1 MSITARI
8 VINVIRGGIADR
20 DWTALL
26 PLFLILIAL
35 IPSAVQ
41 AQDAPERRTFRIK
54 YIAEGVVYLE
64 GGSAQGLKVGQ
75 ELNVDRPAVPVPAG
89 NHEPLPAPT
98 GVIATLTVL
107 SVAASSA
114 VCEIH
119 DQGTPLQVGDVARLA
134 SDDVHKEI
142 EEKHEQE
149 RITGERDY
157 AQVVTFNTAD
167 PVEEE
172 VRASIPRPPSQEIN
186 RIRGRFG
193 FEYDTVISHTTPS
206 STSSALGA
214 VAQFDMSRLFG
225 SYWNF
230 SGYWRGRF
238 TSLSGGAQ
246 PQTITDLINRTYH
259 LQLTYNNP
267 NSQLVAGFG
276 RLYLPWATS
285 LDTIDGGYLGRK
297 TGEHTIVGI
306 FGGSTPD
313 PSSYD
318 YNPNQKMAGAFV
330 NVQGGDFEGVHATA
344 TAGVALTAIDWHATR
359 QFLFTEAGL
368 SIQRKFSIYDSM
380 EIDAMHTVV
389 TDPGNPTATPP
400 VPPTMVKT
408 GGLNR
413 SYLTVRYQIHPR
425 VELHLTDTYFRD
437 FPTFD
442 PLLIGTGLLD
452 QYLFQGVSA
461 GVRVQ
466 FPKKITLYADLG
478 QSSRTGDKG
487 TSGNHLYGITLG
499 QIGKTGIQADFHYS
513 TFSSP
518 FGSGSYRVGSLSRSL
533 GDKIQFNVQGGIQTL
548 TSSLTTT
555 GTTHFVTSYVDWS
568 PGRQMF
574 FEAGYTWQRGG
585 TMNYDQF
592 TFMVGKRF
600 R

>member
-1 MSITARI
+1 MA
-8 VINVIRGGIADR
+8 R
-20 DWTALL
+20 DWLALL
-26 PLFLILIAL
+26 SLALILVAL
-35 IPSAVQ
+35 VPFATR
-41 AQDAPERRTFRIK
+41 AQESPERRTFRIK
-54 YIAEGVVYLE
+54 YTAEGVVYLE
-64 GGSAQGLKVGQ
+64 GGSAQGLKIGE
-75 ELNVDRPAVPVPAG
+75 ELNVDRPATAVPSGA
-89 NHEPLPAPT
+89 HEPLPAPT
-98 GVIATLTVL
+98 SVIATLTVV
-107 SVAASSA
+107 STTASSA

-119 DQGTPLQVGDVARLA
+119 DQGIPLQVGDVARLG
-134 SDDVHKEI
+134 SQEVHAEI
-142 EEKHEQE
+142 EQKREEE

-157 AQVVTFNTAD
+157 AQVVTFNTVD

-172 VRASIPRPPSQEIN
+172 IRAAIPRPPSPEIN
-186 RIRGRFG
+186 RMRGRIG
-193 FEYDTVISHTTPS
+193 IEYNTVISHGTPS
-206 STSSALGA
+206 SVSSGIGA

-225 SYWNF
+225 TYWNF

-267 NSQLVAGFG
+267 NSPLVAGFG

-285 LDTIDGGYLGRK
+285 LDTIDGGYVGRK
-297 TGEHTIVGI
+297 TGDHTIVGI

-330 NVQGGDFEGVHATA
+330 NVSGGDFDSVRGTA
-344 TAGVALTAIDWHATR
+344 TVGVALTAIDWHATR
-359 QFLFTEAGL
+359 QFLFTETGL
-368 SIQRKFSIYDSM
+368 SIHRKFSIYDAM
-380 EIDAMHTVV
+380 EIDASHTAI
-389 TDPGNPTATPP
+389 TNPGNPSGTPP
-400 VPPTMVKT
+400 VPPTIAKT

-425 VELHLTDTYFRD
+425 VELNLTDTYFRD

-452 QYLFQGVSA
+452 QYLFQGLSA
-461 GVRVQ
+461 GARVQ
-466 FPKKITLYADLG
+466 LPRKISVYADFG
-478 QSSRTGDKG
+478 QSSRTGDKS
-487 TSGNHLYGITLG
+487 TSGNRLYGISLG
-499 QIGKTGIQADFHYS
+499 QIGRTGIRVDFHYS
-513 TFSSP
+513 TFSSS
-518 FGSGSYRVGSLSRSL
+518 FGSGSYKVGSLSRSL

-548 TSSLTTT
+548 NTTLTTT
-555 GTTHFVTSYVDWS
+555 GTTHFITSYVDWS

-574 FEAGYTWQRGG
+574 FEGGYTWQRGG

>member
-1 MSITARI
+1 MEA
-8 VINVIRGGIADR
+8 GAR
-20 DWTALL
+20 DWVALL
-26 PLFLILIAL
+26 SLLLILVAL
-35 IPSAVQ
+35 VPFA
-41 AQDAPERRTFRIK
+41 AQGQESPERRAFRIK

-64 GGSAQGLKVGQ
+64 GGSAQGLKIGE
-75 ELNVDRPAVPVPAG
+75 ELNVDRPATPVPSGA
-89 NHEPLPAPT
+89 HEPLPAPT
-98 GVIATLTVL
+98 SVIATLTVV
-107 SVAASSA
+107 STTASSA

-119 DQGTPLQVGDVARLA
+119 DQGIPLQVGDVARLG
-134 SDDVHKEI
+134 SQEVHAEI
-142 EEKHEQE
+142 EQKREEE

-172 VRASIPRPPSQEIN
+172 VRAAIPRPPSPEIN
-186 RIRGRFG
+186 RMRGRIG
-193 FEYDTVISHTTPS
+193 FEFNTVVSHGNPS
-206 STSSALGA
+206 STSSGIGA

-259 LQLTYNNP
+259 LQLTYDNP
-267 NSQLVAGFG
+267 NSPLVAGFG

-285 LDTIDGGYLGRK
+285 LDTIDGGYVGRK
-297 TGEHTIVGI
+297 AGDHTIVGI

-318 YNPNQKMAGAFV
+318 YNPNQKLAGAFV
-330 NVQGGDFEGVHATA
+330 NVSGGDFDSVRATA
-344 TAGVALTAIDWHATR
+344 TFGVALAAIDWHATR
-359 QFLFTEAGL
+359 QFLFTETGL
-368 SIQRKFSIYDSM
+368 SIHRKFSIYDAM
-380 EIDAMHTVV
+380 EIDATHTMV
-389 TDPGNPTATPP
+389 TNPGNPSATPP
-400 VPPTMVKT
+400 VPPTIAKT

-425 VELHLTDTYFRD
+425 VELNLTDTYFRD
-437 FPTFD
+437 FPTFN

-452 QYLFQGVSA
+452 QYLFQGLSA

-466 FPKKITLYADLG
+466 LPKKVSVYTDFG
-478 QSSRTGDKG
+478 QSSRTGDKS
-487 TSGNHLYGITLG
+487 TSGNRLYGISLG
-499 QIGKTGIQADFHYS
+499 QIANTGIQADFHYS
-513 TFSSP
+513 TFSSS
-518 FGSGSYRVGSLSRSL
+518 FGSGSYKVGSLSRSL

-548 TSSLTTT
+548 NTTLTTT
-555 GTTHFVTSYVDWS
+555 GTTHFITSFVDWS

-574 FEAGYTWQRGG
+574 FEGGYTWQRGG

-592 TFMVGKRF
+592 TFMIGKRF